1 MKNQMIKYYFLAIIL
16 IIVGIGSSVVAQ
28 PRISDNQAKQLIEK
42 TALLTDREIYSV
54 DENILFSAFNVS
66 SPALRNAN
74 WSNILYVELVS
85 PDGETFVRRKFNY
98 SKDGASGALRI
109 PNSVLTGNYYLRAYT
124 RWMRDYSPYNYFYK
138 MITVINPFRTELLES
153 SAGSKIPSAEGR
165 NVLTEAGD
173 LHLTTNRNEY
183 KKRDT
188 VRLEISDDAANGIPG
203 KMVVSVIPVGA
214 ESSLAVRI
222 NKLQEMEFSPDYIPE
237 TRGLSVSGK
246 VVNAQDSVPLPF
258 TLVGLTI
265 FKDHPEDR
273 NVLTNEK
280 GQFFFD
286 LSKLAGEYELF
297 ISAKANENQTPLIL
311 VDNDFSTQEVKLP
324 YLPVDFSAQSKKIY
338 QAITFNSQMQKLYK
352 QKETEKKAKS
362 FSSDSA
368 FYGAPDFVLKLAD
381 YIALPTI
388 KDYFYELIPQVGVR
402 HEGKKSV
409 LKVLGNYSELA
420 IYEPLVLV
428 DMVPVFDIDKVL
440 ALQPEKIERIEVITT
455 PYIRGDIIFGGI
467 VSLFSKKGDLAG
479 IDLPSAGRFIN
490 YSMLSLNSGQVE
502 KAREGKNIPDL
513 RNCIYWNP
521 DVKLDKN
528 NQAALS
534 FKTGD
539 NTGDFLILVRSINS
553 DEKERVAILKFKIR

>member
-1 MKNQMIKYYFLAIIL
+1 MKNQMIKYYFLAVIL

-42 TALLTDREIYSV
+42 TVLLTDREIYSV

-109 PNSVLTGNYYLRAYT
+109 PSSALTGNYYLRAYT

-153 SAGSKIPSAEGR
+153 SAGSEILSAEGR
-165 NVLTEAGD
+165 NVPTETGD
-173 LHLTTNRNEY
+173 LHLTTDRNEY

-188 VRLEISDDAANGIPG
+188 VRLGISDDTTNGIPG
-203 KMVVSVIPVGA
+203 KLVVSVIPEGA
-214 ESSLAVRI
+214 ESLLPVKI
-222 NKLQEMEFSPDYIPE
+222 TKHQEIQFSPDYIPE

-286 LSKLAGEYELF
+286 LSKLVGEYELF
-297 ISAKANENQTPLIL
+297 ISANANENQTPLIL

-324 YLPVDFSAQSKKIY
+324 YLAVDFSAQSKKIY

-368 FYGAPDFVLKLAD
+368 FYGASDFVLKLAD

-388 KDYFYELIPQVGVR
+388 KDYFYELIPLVGVR

-490 YSMLSLNSGQVE
+490 YSMLSRNSGQVE

-521 DVKLDKN
+521 GLKLDKN

-534 FKTGD
+534 FETGD
-539 NTGDFLILVRSINS
+539 NTGDFLILVRSVNS
-553 DEKERVAILKFKIR
+553 DEKERVAILKIKIR

>member
-1 MKNQMIKYYFLAIIL
+1 MKNQMIKYYFFTIVL
-16 IIVGIGSSVVAQ
+16 IIVGLGSSIAQ
-28 PRISDNQAKQLIEK
+28 PKISANQAKQLIEK
-42 TALLTDREIYSV
+42 TTLLTDREIYSV
-54 DENILFSAFNVS
+54 NENILFSAFNVS
-66 SPALRNAN
+66 SSALRNAN

-98 SKDGASGALRI
+98 GKDGTSGALRI
-109 PNSVLTGNYYLRAYT
+109 PNSILTGNYYLRAYT
-124 RWMRDYSPYNYFYK
+124 RWMRDYSPYNYYYK
-138 MITVINPFRTELLES
+138 MVTVINPFSTELLES
-153 SAGSKIPSAEGR
+153 SAGSKILSDEGR
-165 NVLTEAGD
+165 NVLTETGD
-173 LHLTTNRNEY
+173 LHLTTDRKEY

-188 VRLEISDDAANGIPG
+188 VRLEISADKSNEIPG
-203 KMVVSVIPVGA
+203 KLVVSVIPSGA
-214 ESSLAVRI
+214 ESSLPLRI
-222 NKLQEMEFSPDYIPE
+222 NKLQEMQFSPDYIPE

-246 VVNAQDSVPLPF
+246 IVNAKDSIPLPF

-265 FKDHPEDR
+265 FKDHPENR

-286 LSKLAGEYELF
+286 LSKLEGEYELF

-324 YLPVDFSAQSKKIY
+324 YLPVDFSDQSKELY
-338 QAITFNSQMQKLYK
+338 EAITFNSQMQTLYK
-352 QKETEKKAKS
+352 QKETEKKVKS

-381 YIALPTI
+381 YIALPTV

-402 HEGKKSV
+402 HEGKKSI

-440 ALQPEKIERIEVITT
+440 ALQPEKIERIEVVTT

-490 YSMLSLNSGQVE
+490 YSMLSRNSGQVGNT
-502 KAREGKNIPDL
+502 REGEHIPDL

-521 DVKLDKN
+521 DVKPDKTN
-528 NQAALS
+528 RAELS

-553 DEKERVAILKFKIR
+553 DEKERVAILKIKIR

>member
-1 MKNQMIKYYFLAIIL
+1 MKIRMIKYYSLAIVL
-16 IIVGIGSSVVAQ
+16 ISVGLGSSIVAQ
-28 PRISDNQAKQLIEK
+28 PKISANQAKQLIEK
-42 TALLTDREIYSV
+42 TVLLTDREIYTV
-54 DENILFSAFNVS
+54 DENILFSAFNIS
-66 SPALRNAN
+66 SPALRNAD
-74 WSNILYVELVS
+74 WSTILYVELAS
-85 PDGETFVRRKFNY
+85 PDGEIIVRRKFNY
-98 SKDGASGALRI
+98 NKDGASGALRI
-109 PNSVLTGNYYLRAYT
+109 PNSVLTGNYYLKAYT
-124 RWMRDYSPYNYFYK
+124 RWMRDYSPYNFYYK
-138 MITVINPFRTELLES
+138 MVTVINPFRDELLES
-153 SAGSKIPSAEGR
+153 SSESEMLSDVDPVK
-165 NVLTEAGD
+165 LTETGE
-173 LHLTTNRNEY
+173 LQLTTDQNEY

-188 VRLEISDDAANGIPG
+188 VRLEISANAANEIPA
-203 KMVVSVIPVGA
+203 KLVISVIPAGA
-214 ESSLAVRI
+214 ESSLPVRI
-222 NKLQEMEFSPDYIPE
+222 NKIQELQFSPDYIPE

-246 VVNAQDSVPLPF
+246 IVNAKDSVPMAF

-265 FKDHPEDR
+265 FKDHPENR
-273 NVLTNEK
+273 NVLTNEN

-286 LSKLAGEYELF
+286 LSKLEGEYELF
-297 ISAKANENQTPLIL
+297 ISAKSNENQNPLIL
-311 VDNDFSTQEVKLP
+311 VDNDFSTQAVKLP
-324 YLPVDFSAQSKKIY
+324 YLPVDFSDQSKELY
-338 QAITFNSQMQKLYK
+338 QTISFNSQMHALYK
-352 QKETEKKAKS
+352 QKETEKKLKS

-440 ALQPEKIERIEVITT
+440 ALQPERIERIEVVTT

-490 YSMLSLNSGQVE
+490 YSMLSGTSGQLE
-502 KAREGKNIPDL
+502 NLRKGKNIPDL

-521 DVKLDKN
+521 DVRLDKA

-553 DEKERVAILKFKIR
+553 DERERVTITKIRIR